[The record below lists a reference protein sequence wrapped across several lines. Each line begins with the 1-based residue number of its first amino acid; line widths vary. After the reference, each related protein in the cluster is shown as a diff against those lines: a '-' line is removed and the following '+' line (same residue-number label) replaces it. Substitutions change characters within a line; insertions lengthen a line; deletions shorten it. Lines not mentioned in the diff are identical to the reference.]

1 MLKRRKAFV
10 LLLLSTF
17 AASQLAGI
25 AGTTAFAAPASTAT
39 AKTAATVTEVSTLTG
54 LSAIKLG
61 TTLSVKLSHVGIQSQ
76 TGGNILTY
84 TLTYTNNAGSSVNL
98 VNYFSKIV
106 TTGGSIIKGI
116 PVTADSTTKKIAAK
130 QSTSI
135 TYYANIGTA
144 ASVKGLKVNM
154 YGWNFSS
161 DNYEQRIGTFTVPS
175 NYSLSA
181 LKGEIRKVELSS
193 IPVNTK
199 AESVQIY
206 KYNGKVYAKVGLSL
220 TNLGTKVLT
229 DPGYSLYL
237 KSSGG
242 STFTLTLDDSSSEY
256 KIQPQEKKTL
266 YYMTEIPSYMNVTKM
281 TLQIAKLDEGLKLY
295 LPVSSYSLPAA
306 GTADFTVAA
315 GYTKKISIDSNI
327 VDMKLADASVHAD
340 NGNAVWSYQLTLKNA
355 GTKAVTLP
363 AYELAVKSAEG
374 YTFPVTT
381 TAFSSLTLKPLEEK
395 LIELTASVPLEL
407 GQDTLELQMVAPAGS
422 STSTTTSSTSSSST
436 SSNGSSESSSSSSKV
451 ILPVAYFKI
460 PYSLAG
466 NTHISTENSITNS
479 YGTFGVTLN
488 SLQRLPWGSEDIVQ
502 AKVSI
507 SNHSS
512 KTITL
517 PALTGVLKVDQ
528 TDLSS
533 SSQLYMES
541 TSTVLA
547 PGASMQVSVLAR
559 VPYTLDFS
567 QAQIILQETSGTST
581 TQFLSLGT
589 TDGLSSGI
597 TPLAAG
603 ESFKITSTGKK
614 ASVKERST
622 LVYSG
627 TSNNLIYSEVEMN
640 SEETRQTDLSRLY
653 GQFKTADGQYFEATA
668 VQSESSTSPTGK
680 TLVTFW
686 ANIPAAVDTNGLQ
699 LYVSQGIADGKLTS
713 AGTAATAY
721 VNTSALT
728 LAPVVPAPA
737 SNLTS
742 VSLYPYTLAISN
754 STGTITSGTTSLAL
768 AFNYNL
774 SRDTTYQMGAFD
786 HKLILH
792 ITDPY
797 GQYFEKTLSLG
808 TDLAVGTYGS
818 YTTTITNSLF
828 KNLSGG
834 TYKLTLYD
842 EFQGQ
847 RRELGGQVYSIDV
860 VTKAASTTD
869 TGTTA
874 AAGNGSTEASGS

>member
-17 AASQLAGI
+17 AASQIAGI
-25 AGTTAFAAPASTAT
+25 AGTTAFAATASTTT
-39 AKTAATVTEVSTLTG
+39 AKSAATVTEISTLTG
-54 LSAIKLG
+54 ISAIKLG
-61 TTLSVKLSHVGIQSQ
+61 TTLSVKLGNVGIQSQ

-84 TLTYTNNAGSSVNL
+84 TLTYTNNASSSVNM

-106 TTGGSIIKGI
+106 TAGGSIIKGI
-116 PVTADSTTKKIAAK
+116 PVSADSAVKKIAAK

-144 ASVKGLKVNM
+144 ASAKGLKINM
-154 YGWNFSS
+154 YGWNFSAA
-161 DNYEQRIGTFTVPS
+161 NYEQRIGTFTIPS
-175 NYSLSA
+175 NYSLSS
-181 LKGEIRKVELSS
+181 LTGETRKIELGS

-199 AESVQIY
+199 AESAQIY
-206 KYNGKVYAKVGLSL
+206 KYNGKVYAKVGLSI
-220 TNLGTKVLT
+220 TNMGTKVLT

-256 KIQPQEKKTL
+256 RIQPQEKKTL

-340 NGNAVWSYQLTLKNA
+340 NGNAVWNYQLTIKNA

-407 GQDTLELQMVAPAGS
+407 GQDKLELQMVAPA
-422 STSTTTSSTSSSST
+422 SSSSN
-436 SSNGSSESSSSSSKV
+436 SSNSNSSSETSTSSSKV

-466 NTHISTENSITNS
+466 NTHIATENSITNS

-502 AKVSI
+502 AKVTI

-533 SSQLYMES
+533 SSQLYTES

-547 PGASMQVSVLAR
+547 PGASTQVSVLAR

-597 TPLAAG
+597 TPLAVG

-627 TSNNLIYSEVEMN
+627 TSNNLVYSEVEMN
-640 SEETRQTDLSRLY
+640 SEETRQTDLARLY

-668 VQSESSTSPTGK
+668 VQSESSTSPAGK
-680 TLVTFW
+680 TLVAFW
-686 ANIPAAVDTNGLQ
+686 ANTPAAVDTSGLQ
-699 LYVSQGIADGKLTS
+699 LYVSQEIAGGKLTS

-728 LAPVVPAPA
+728 LAPTVPTPA
-737 SNLTS
+737 ANLTS
-742 VSLYPYTLAISN
+742 VTLYPYTLAISN
-754 STGTITSGTTSLAL
+754 STGTITSGTTSLVL

-774 SRDTTYQMGAFD
+774 TRDTTYQMGAFD

-808 TDLAVGTYGS
+808 TDLAVGNYSS
-818 YTTTITNSLF
+818 YTTTITNTLF

-847 RRELGGQVYSIDV
+847 RTELGGQVYSIDV
-860 VTKAASTTD
+860 VTKAASTAD
-869 TGTTA
+869 TGTA
-874 AAGNGSTEASGS
+874 AAAATGSTEESGS

>member
-1 MLKRRKAFV
+1 MHKRRKAFV

-25 AGTTAFAAPASTAT
+25 TGTTAYAATASTS
-39 AKTAATVTEVSTLTG
+39 AAAVTEISTLNS
-54 LSAIKLG
+54 LSSIKLG
-61 TTLSVKLSHVGIQSQ
+61 TALSVKLGEVGIFSQ

-84 TLTYTNNAGSSVNL
+84 TLTYTNNSSSSVNL
-98 VNYFSKIV
+98 VNYFSKV
-106 TTGGSIIKGI
+106 ATASGSLIKGTAI
-116 PVTADSTTKKIAAK
+116 SADSSVKKIAAK

-135 TYYANIGTA
+135 TYYVNIG
-144 ASVKGLKVNM
+144 SVSSAKGLKINM
-154 YGWNFSS
+154 YGWNFSAA
-161 DNYEQRIGTFTVPS
+161 NYEQRIGTFTVPA

-181 LKGEIRKVELSS
+181 LTGETKKVQLSG

-206 KYNGKVYAKVGLSL
+206 KYNGKAYAKVGVSL

-256 KIQPQEKKTL
+256 KVQPQEKKTL
-266 YYMTEIPSYMNVTKM
+266 YYMTEIPVYMNVTKM
-281 TLQIAKLDEGLKLY
+281 TLQVAKLDEGLKLY
-295 LPVSSYSLPAA
+295 LPVAMYALPAA
-306 GTADFTVAA
+306 GTANFTVAA
-315 GYTKKISIDSNI
+315 GYTKKVSIDSNI
-327 VDMKLADASVHAD
+327 IDMQLMKAGVHAD
-340 NGNAVWSYQLTLKNA
+340 NGNGVWSYQFRVKNT
-355 GTKAVTLP
+355 GSKAVTLP

-381 TAFSSLTLKPLEEK
+381 TAFNSLTLKPLEEK

-407 GQDTLELQMVAPAGS
+407 NQDTLELQMVAPAAS
-422 STSTTTSSTSSSST
+422 
-436 SSNGSSESSSSSSKV
+436 SSNGSGDSNSSSTTKV

-460 PYSLAG
+460 PYSLES
-466 NTHISTENSITNS
+466 NTHIATENSITNS

-488 SLQRLPWGSEDIVQ
+488 SLQRLPWGSEDLVQ

-517 PALTGVLKVDQ
+517 PALTGVIKVDQ
-528 TDLSS
+528 SDLSA
-533 SSQLYMES
+533 SSQLYNEN

-547 PGASMQVSVLAR
+547 PGGSTQLTVLAR
-559 VPYTLDFS
+559 VPYSLNFS
-567 QAQIILQETSGTST
+567 QAQIILQEASGTGT
-581 TQFLSLGT
+581 VQFLSLGT
-589 TDGLSSGI
+589 TDGFSSGI

-603 ESFKITSTGKK
+603 ESFKITSTGKQ

-622 LVYSG
+622 TVYSG
-627 TSNNLIYSEVEMN
+627 TSNNLIYSEVEMS
-640 SEETRQTDLSRLY
+640 SEETRQSDLSRLD
-653 GQFKTADGQYFEATA
+653 GQFKTADGQYFEATT
-668 VQSESSTSPTGK
+668 VQSDASTSPAGK

-686 ANIPAAVDTNGLQ
+686 ANIPAGVDTSGLQ
-699 LYVSQGIADGKLTS
+699 LYVSQEIAGGKLTT

-728 LAPVVPAPA
+728 LTPAIPEPA

-742 VSLYPYTLAISN
+742 VSLYPYTLAVSN
-754 STGTITSGTTSLAL
+754 STGTITAGTTSLAI

-774 SRDTTYQMGAFD
+774 TRDTTYQMGAFD
-786 HKLILH
+786 HKLVLH

-808 TDLAVGTYGS
+808 TDLMVGNYSS
-818 YTTTITNSLF
+818 YTTTITNTLF

-847 RRELGGQVYSIDV
+847 RTELGGQVYSIDV
-860 VTKAASTTD
+860 VTKATSTTD
-869 TGTTA
+869 TAASAGTGT
-874 AAGNGSTEASGS
+874 GTGSTSESGS

>member
-25 AGTTAFAAPASTAT
+25 AGTTAFAATASTPT

-98 VNYFSKIV
+98 VDYFSKIV

-116 PVTADSTTKKIAAK
+116 PVSADSAVKKIAAK

-144 ASVKGLKVNM
+144 ASAKGLKVNM
-154 YGWNFSS
+154 YGWNFSAA
-161 DNYEQRIGTFTVPS
+161 NFEQRIGTFTVPS

-181 LKGEIRKVELSS
+181 LTGESRKVELGS

-199 AESVQIY
+199 AESAQIY
-206 KYNGKVYAKVGLSL
+206 KYNGKVYAKVGLSI

-407 GQDTLELQMVAPAGS
+407 AQDTLELQMVAPTGNS
-422 STSTTTSSTSSSST
+422 TSSTSST
-436 SSNGSSESSSSSSKV
+436 GSSESSSSSSSSKV

-466 NTHISTENSITNS
+466 NTHIATENSITNS

-517 PALTGVLKVDQ
+517 PALTGVLKVDL

-533 SSQLYMES
+533 SSQLYTEN
-541 TSTVLA
+541 TGTVLA

-559 VPYTLDFS
+559 VPYTLNFS

-668 VQSESSTSPTGK
+668 VQSESSTSPAGK
-680 TLVTFW
+680 TLVAFW
-686 ANIPAAVDTNGLQ
+686 TNIPAAVDTNGLQ
-699 LYVSQGIADGKLTS
+699 LYVSQEIADGKLTS

-737 SNLTS
+737 VNLTS

-847 RRELGGQVYSIDV
+847 RTELGGQVYSIDV

-874 AAGNGSTEASGS
+874 AAGNDSTAESGS

>member
-17 AASQLAGI
+17 AASQLAGS
-25 AGTTAFAAPASTAT
+25 AGTTAFAASASTTT
-39 AKTAATVTEVSTLTG
+39 AKTAATVTEVSSLTG
-54 LSAIKLG
+54 LSAIKLS
-61 TTLSVKLSHVGIQSQ
+61 TTLSVKLGNVGIQSQ

-84 TLTYTNNAGSSVNL
+84 TLTYTNNASSSVNM

-106 TTGGSIIKGI
+106 TAGGSIIKGI
-116 PVTADSTTKKIAAK
+116 PVSADSAVKKIAAK

-144 ASVKGLKVNM
+144 ASAKGLKVNM
-154 YGWNFSS
+154 YGWNFSAA
-161 DNYEQRIGTFTVPS
+161 NYEQRIGTFTVPS

-181 LKGEIRKVELSS
+181 LTGETRKVELGS

-199 AESVQIY
+199 AESAQIY
-206 KYNGKVYAKVGLSL
+206 KYNGKVYAKVGLSI

-256 KIQPQEKKTL
+256 KVQPQEKKTL

-340 NGNAVWSYQLTLKNA
+340 NGNAVWSYQLTLRNA

-407 GQDTLELQMVAPAGS
+407 AQDTLELQMVAPAGS
-422 STSTTTSSTSSSST
+422 STSNTSSTSSTGSN
-436 SSNGSSESSSSSSKV
+436 SSNGSSETSTSSSKV

-466 NTHISTENSITNS
+466 NTHITTENSITNS

-502 AKVSI
+502 AKVTI

-517 PALTGVLKVDQ
+517 PALIGVLKVDL

-533 SSQLYMES
+533 SSQLYTES

-547 PGASMQVSVLAR
+547 PGASTQVSVLAR

-597 TPLAAG
+597 TPLAVG

-653 GQFKTADGQYFEATA
+653 GQFKTSDGQYFEATA
-668 VQSESSTSPTGK
+668 IQSESSTSPAGK
-680 TLVTFW
+680 TLVNFW

-699 LYVSQGIADGKLTS
+699 LYVSQEIADGKLTS

-728 LAPVVPAPA
+728 LAPVVPTPA
-737 SNLTS
+737 GNLTS

-847 RRELGGQVYSIDV
+847 RTELGGQVYSVDV